1 MKNLRE
7 SAFSGVTW
15 SAIDQFGQQG
25 FRFVVGL
32 VLARLLAPDQ
42 FGLLAMI
49 SVFIAIAT
57 VVTDSGFSQAV
68 VQRKSI
74 SQLDLSTVFF
84 FNIILGAVMALL
96 LCCLAPFIAAF
107 YGNEELT
114 DLLRFL
120 SVGVFL
126 TSLGQVHGAQLKRK
140 LLFKRSV
147 IASLPATVI
156 SGVVGVSLAF
166 YGWGA
171 WALAMQ
177 MLVGSGLRASLLW
190 VASGW
195 CPSFSFSFKSLS
207 SLLPFGSRM
216 ALLAV
221 INSIFTNIYILFIG
235 KFFLATD
242 VGYYQRAEGFK
253 RMASDNLNVIVA
265 RVLFPLFAS
274 IQDEA
279 VRLRKLFLRSFGL
292 LCIFFFPLM
301 GTLAGVAE
309 PLVLTLIGDNWLPCV
324 VYLQLLCVVG
334 ALFPL
339 NSVNV
344 SVLKS
349 LGHANKLLKIAL
361 VKRSLTIVML
371 IVTYRFGITVMILG
385 QIIAS
390 VVSLWINAY
399 YTRIYLEL
407 SYSNQFTQTV
417 APTLLAFVV
426 FAATFLSCHS
436 LLGYAEPIRLIGGLL
451 VASCVTGSG
460 YFILRAQVKE
470 ELEYFASRVSLLR
483 PLLAWLYPATIN
495 NPGQ

>member
-1 MKNLRE
+1 MKDLRE
-7 SAFSGVTW
+7 SAFSGVAW

-25 FRFVVGL
+25 FRFIVSL

-49 SVFIAIAT
+49 TVFIAIAT
-57 VVTDSGFSQAV
+57 VVTDAGFSQAV
-68 VQRKSI
+68 VQRKNI
-74 SQLDLSTVFF
+74 TQLDLSTVFF
-84 FNIILGAVMALL
+84 FNIVLGAFMALL
-96 LCCLAPFIAAF
+96 LCALAPFVAAF
-107 YGNEELT
+107 YGNGELT
-114 DLLRFL
+114 ALLRFL

-126 TSLGQVHGAQLKRK
+126 TSLGQVHGAQLTRK

-166 YGWGA
+166 YGWGV

-177 MLVGSGLRASLLW
+177 MLVGSGLRALLLW

-195 CPSFSFSFKSLS
+195 RPSFSFSFKSLN

-216 ALLAV
+216 ALLAI

-242 VGYYQRAEGFK
+242 VGYYQRAESFK
-253 RMASDNLNVIVA
+253 RMAADNLNVIVA

-274 IQDEA
+274 IQDET

-292 LCIFFFPLM
+292 LCIIFFPLM
-301 GTLAGVAE
+301 GILAGVAE
-309 PLVLTLIGDNWLPCV
+309 PLVVTLIGDKWLPCV

-339 NSVNV
+339 NSINF

-361 VKRSLTIVML
+361 VKRGLTIVML
-371 IVTYRFGITVMILG
+371 VVTYRFGITVMILG
-385 QIIAS
+385 QIITS
-390 VVSLWINAY
+390 FVSLWINAY

-407 SYSNQFTQTV
+407 SYSNQFAKALT
-417 APTLLAFVV
+417 PTLLGLVV
-426 FAATFLSCHS
+426 FLATSLSCLS
-436 LLGYAEPIRLIGGLL
+436 LIGYAEPLRLICGLF
-451 VASCVTGSG
+451 VAFCITGVG
-460 YFILRAQVKE
+460 YYILRAQMKY
-470 ELEYFASRVSLLR
+470 ELEYFASRISVLR
-483 PLLAWLYPATIN
+483 PLVMWLYPVPVDASRS
-495 NPGQ
+495 